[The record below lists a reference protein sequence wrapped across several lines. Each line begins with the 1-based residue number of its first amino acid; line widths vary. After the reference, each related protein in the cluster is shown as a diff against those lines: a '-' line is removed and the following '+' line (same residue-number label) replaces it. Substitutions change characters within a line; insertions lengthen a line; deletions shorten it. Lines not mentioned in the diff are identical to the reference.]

1 MNKLLQR
8 LLIFFIGIP
17 VVLGFVYFDVLEH
30 LPFNALLIVV
40 SAIAANEL
48 CTIFASGGETL
59 PKPLV
64 VSLCAAIPAC
74 TYIGMAFLNGI
85 SLCNVALVAA
95 VFIIFIFEIFTARTF
110 EKSNARIA
118 RSVCT
123 LLYAGYLPSFITN
136 ISMLPGSTEH
146 LVTFLVMV
154 FISDSAAWLFGVL
167 FGKNNRGKVAAS
179 PNKSVAGFIGA
190 YLGCILV
197 AFLASY
203 LVFPPA
209 FDALIDVAHK
219 VLHKVPHKAIRVLI
233 LGIVVCTASIVGDL
247 AESVFK
253 RSADIKDSGKIILG
267 RGGILD
273 SVDSVFMAAPFYY
286 YLVGFL
292 FIFFAK

>member
-17 VVLGFVYFDVLEH
+17 VVLGFVYFDVLSH

-74 TYIGMAFLNGI
+74 TYISVVLLADI
-85 SLCNVALVAA
+85 YLCEVALVAA
-95 VFIIFIFEIFTARTF
+95 VFIIFAFEIFSARTF

-123 LLYAGYLPSFITN
+123 LLYAGLLPSFITR
-136 ISMLPGSTEH
+136 ISFWPGSPAH

-167 FGKNNRGKVAAS
+167 FGKNNRGKIAAS
-179 PNKSVAGFIGA
+179 PNKSIVGFVGA

-203 LVFPPA
+203 LVFP
-209 FDALIDVAHK
+209 DVFN
-219 VLHKVPHKAIRVLI
+219 LCRVPHKAIRVLV

-253 RSADIKDSGKIILG
+253 RSANIKDSGKIILG

-273 SVDSVFMAAPFYY
+273 CVDSVFMAAPFYSYFVTLLFY
-286 YLVGFL
+286 YNLS
-292 FIFFAK
+292 I

>member
-1 MNKLLQR
+1 MNKLVQR

-17 VVLGFVYFDVLEH
+17 VVLGFVCLDVFSH
-30 LPFNALLIVV
+30 LPFNALLIVI
-40 SAIAANEL
+40 SAIAASEL
-48 CTIFASGGETL
+48 CTIFSSGGETL
-59 PKPLV
+59 PKPLLI
-64 VSLCAAIPAC
+64 SLCAAIPAC
-74 TYIGMAFLNGI
+74 TYISLLFPCWFFAFN
-85 SLCNVALVAA
+85 LCDGALIAA
-95 VFIIFIFEIFTARTF
+95 VFIIFAFEIFSARTF

-123 LLYAGYLPSFITN
+123 IFYAGFLPSYITK
-136 ISMLPGSTEH
+136 ISFTPFSTDY

-154 FISDSAAWLFGVL
+154 FISDSAAWLFGML

-179 PNKSVAGFIGA
+179 PNKSIAGFVGA

-203 LVFPPA
+203 LVFPSA
-209 FDALIDVAHK
+209 FSVSNRAL
-219 VLHKVPHKAIRVLI
+219 RVLV

-253 RSADIKDSGKIILG
+253 RSANVKDSGKIILG

-273 SVDSVFMAAPFYY
+273 CVDSVFMAAPFYY
-286 YLVGFL
+286 YLLIQL
-292 FIFFAK
+292 FYFHFPSV

>member
-1 MNKLLQR
+1 
-8 LLIFFIGIP
+8 
-17 VVLGFVYFDVLEH
+17 
-30 LPFNALLIVV
+30 
-40 SAIAANEL
+40 
-48 CTIFASGGETL
+48 
-59 PKPLV
+59 
-64 VSLCAAIPAC
+64 
-74 TYIGMAFLNGI
+74 MAFLNGI

-118 RSVCT
+118 RSVCA

-209 FDALIDVAHK
+209 FDALVDVAHR
-219 VLHKVPHKAIRVLI
+219 VFHKVPHKAIRVLV
-233 LGIVVCTASIVGDL
+233 LGIALCTASIVGDL

-286 YLVGFL
+286 YLVCFL
-292 FIFFAK
+292 FIFSRK

>member
-1 MNKLLQR
+1 MNKLVQR
-8 LLIFFIGIP
+8 LLVFFVGIP
-17 VVLGFVYFDVLEH
+17 VVLGFVCFDVFGH
-30 LPFNALLIVV
+30 LPFNALLIVI

-85 SLCNVALVAA
+85 DLCNVALVAA
-95 VFIIFIFEIFTARTF
+95 VFIIFAFEIFSARTF

-123 LLYAGYLPSFITN
+123 LLYAGFLPSYITS
-136 ISMLPGSTEH
+136 ISMLPRSPAH

-154 FISDSAAWLFGVL
+154 FISDSAAWLFGML
-167 FGKNNRGKVAAS
+167 FGKNNRGVVAAS
-179 PNKSVAGFIGA
+179 PNKSIAGFIGA

-203 LVFPPA
+203 LVFPYA
-209 FDALIDVAHK
+209 FSVSNRAL
-219 VLHKVPHKAIRVLI
+219 RVLV

-253 RSADIKDSGKIILG
+253 RSANVKDSGKIILG

-273 SVDSVFMAAPFYY
+273 CVDSVFMAAPFYFY
-286 YLVGFL
+286 FVTFL
-292 FIFFAK
+292 FSPFALTL

>member
-1 MNKLLQR
+1 MNKLVQR
-8 LLIFFIGIP
+8 LLVFFVGIP
-17 VVLGFVYFDVLEH
+17 VVLGFVCFDVFEH
-30 LPFNALLIVV
+30 LPFNALLIVI

-48 CTIFASGGETL
+48 CTIFSSGGETL

-64 VSLCAAIPAC
+64 VSLCAAIPTF
-74 TYIGMAFLNGI
+74 TYISPFI
-85 SLCNVALVAA
+85 SHWYFNLCNDFALIVA
-95 VFIIFIFEIFTARTF
+95 VFIIFAFEIFSARTF

-123 LLYAGYLPSFITN
+123 LLYAGFLPSYITI
-136 ISMLPGSTEH
+136 ISLMAFSTEY

-167 FGKNNRGKVAAS
+167 FGKNNRGVVAAS
-179 PNKSVAGFIGA
+179 PNKSIAGFVGA

-203 LVFPPA
+203 LVFPDA
-209 FDALIDVAHK
+209 FSVSNRAL
-219 VLHKVPHKAIRVLI
+219 RVLV

-253 RSADIKDSGKIILG
+253 RSANVKDSGKIILG

-273 SVDSVFMAAPFYY
+273 CVDSVFMAAPFYFY
-286 YLVGFL
+286 FVTFL
-292 FIFFAK
+292 FSPFALTL

>member
-74 TYIGMAFLNGI
+74 TYISVVLLADI
-85 SLCNVALVAA
+85 YLCEVALVAA
-95 VFIIFIFEIFTARTF
+95 VFIIFAFEIFSARTF

-123 LLYAGYLPSFITN
+123 LLYAGLLPSFITR
-136 ISMLPGSTEH
+136 ISFWPGSPAH

-179 PNKSVAGFIGA
+179 PNKSIAGFVGA

-203 LVFPPA
+203 LVFP
-209 FDALIDVAHK
+209 DVFN
-219 VLHKVPHKAIRVLI
+219 LCRVPHKAIRVLV

>member
-74 TYIGMAFLNGI
+74 TYISVVLLADI
-85 SLCNVALVAA
+85 YLCEVALVAA
-95 VFIIFIFEIFTARTF
+95 VFIIFAFEIFSARTF

-123 LLYAGYLPSFITN
+123 LLYAGLLPSFITR
-136 ISMLPGSTEH
+136 ISFWPGSPAH

-167 FGKNNRGKVAAS
+167 FGKNNRGKIVAS
-179 PNKSVAGFIGA
+179 PNKSIAGFVGA

-203 LVFPPA
+203 LVFP
-209 FDALIDVAHK
+209 DVFN
-219 VLHKVPHKAIRVLI
+219 LCRVPHKAIRVLV

-273 SVDSVFMAAPFYY
+273 SVDSVFMAAPFYSYFVTLLFY
-286 YLVGFL
+286 YNLS
-292 FIFFAK
+292 I

>member
-1 MNKLLQR
+1 MNKLVQR
-8 LLIFFIGIP
+8 LLVFFVGIP
-17 VVLGFVYFDVLEH
+17 VVLGFVCFDVFGH
-30 LPFNALLIVV
+30 LPFNALLIVI

-64 VSLCAAIPAC
+64 ISLCAAIPAC

-85 SLCNVALVAA
+85 YLCNVALVAA
-95 VFIIFIFEIFTARTF
+95 VFIIFAFEIFSARTF

-123 LLYAGYLPSFITN
+123 IFYAGFLPSYITK
-136 ISMLPGSTEH
+136 ISFMPFSTDY

-154 FISDSAAWLFGVL
+154 FISDSAAWLFGML
-167 FGKNNRGKVAAS
+167 FGKNNRGVVAAS
-179 PNKSVAGFIGA
+179 PNKSIAGFIGA

-203 LVFPPA
+203 LVFPDA
-209 FDALIDVAHK
+209 FSVSNRAL
-219 VLHKVPHKAIRVLI
+219 RVLV

-253 RSADIKDSGKIILG
+253 RSANVKDSGKIILG

-273 SVDSVFMAAPFYY
+273 CVDSVFMAAPFYFY
-286 YLVGFL
+286 FVTFL
-292 FIFFAK
+292 FSPFALTL

>member
-1 MNKLLQR
+1 MNKLVQR
-8 LLIFFIGIP
+8 LLIFFVGIP
-17 VVLGFVYFDVLEH
+17 VVLGFVCFDVFEH
-30 LPFNALLIVV
+30 LPFNALLIVI
-40 SAIAANEL
+40 SAVAANEL

-85 SLCNVALVAA
+85 YLCNVALVAA
-95 VFIIFIFEIFTARTF
+95 VFIIFAFEIFSARTF

-123 LLYAGYLPSFITN
+123 LLYAGFLPSYITK
-136 ISMLPGSTEH
+136 ISFMAFSTER

-154 FISDSAAWLFGVL
+154 FISDSAAWLFGML

-179 PNKSVAGFIGA
+179 PNKSIAGFVGA

-203 LVFPPA
+203 LVFPYA
-209 FDALIDVAHK
+209 FSVLNRAL
-219 VLHKVPHKAIRVLI
+219 RVLV

-253 RSADIKDSGKIILG
+253 RSANVKDSGKIILG

-273 SVDSVFMAAPFYY
+273 CVDSVFMAAPFYFY
-286 YLVGFL
+286 FVTFL
-292 FIFFAK
+292 FSPFALTL

>member
-1 MNKLLQR
+1 MNKLVQR
-8 LLIFFIGIP
+8 LLVFFVGIP
-17 VVLGFVYFDVLEH
+17 VVLGFVCFDVFGH
-30 LPFNALLIVV
+30 LPFNALLIVI

-85 SLCNVALVAA
+85 NLCNVALVAA
-95 VFIIFIFEIFTARTF
+95 VFIIFAFEIFSARTF

-123 LLYAGYLPSFITN
+123 LLYAGFLPSYITK
-136 ISMLPGSTEH
+136 ISFMAFSTDY

-154 FISDSAAWLFGVL
+154 FISDSAAWLFGML

-179 PNKSVAGFIGA
+179 PNKSIAGFVGA

-203 LVFPPA
+203 LVFPSA
-209 FDALIDVAHK
+209 FDAFVDFSHK
-219 VLHKVPHKAIRVLI
+219 VHHKAIRVLV

-253 RSADIKDSGKIILG
+253 RSANIKDSGKIILG

-286 YLVGFL
+286 YLVALL
-292 FIFFAK
+292 FSPFALTL

>member
-1 MNKLLQR
+1 MNKLVQR
-8 LLIFFIGIP
+8 LLVFFVGIP
-17 VVLGFVYFDVLEH
+17 VVLGFVCFDVFGH
-30 LPFNALLIVV
+30 LPFNALLIVI
-40 SAIAANEL
+40 SAVAANEL

-85 SLCNVALVAA
+85 YLCNVALVAA
-95 VFIIFIFEIFTARTF
+95 VFIIFAFEIFSARTF

-123 LLYAGYLPSFITN
+123 LLYAGFLPSYITS
-136 ISMLPGSTEH
+136 ISMLPRSPAH

-154 FISDSAAWLFGVL
+154 FISDSAAWLFGML

-179 PNKSVAGFIGA
+179 PNKSIAGFIGA

-203 LVFPPA
+203 LVFPSA
-209 FDALIDVAHK
+209 FDAFVDFSHK
-219 VLHKVPHKAIRVLI
+219 VHHKAIRVLV

-253 RSADIKDSGKIILG
+253 RSANVKDSGKIILG

-273 SVDSVFMAAPFYY
+273 CVDSVFMAAPFYFY
-286 YLVGFL
+286 FVTFL
-292 FIFFAK
+292 FSPFALTL